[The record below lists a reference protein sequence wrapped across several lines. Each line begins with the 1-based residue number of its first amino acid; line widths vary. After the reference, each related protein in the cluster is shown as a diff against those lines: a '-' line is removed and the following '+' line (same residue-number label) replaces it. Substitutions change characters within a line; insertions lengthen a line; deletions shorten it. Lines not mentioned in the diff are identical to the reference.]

1 VNICFVLLSGEWG
14 GAETVIYEL
23 ARQLTSKGESV
34 SIVLNQE
41 MYGHYAD
48 LEKVKLFN
56 IGSLYPYPA
65 KSAMSFLL
73 KTRRGHNI
81 LTRAL
86 SLPHPYLCEIAR
98 QRHLR
103 ATRKRLV
110 PFLSENHID
119 VISPILEDS
128 VPLVAHLADD
138 LRALNVTTI
147 AMVAGEGNLRGTE
160 PMHPLLRPIA
170 GWKAR
175 EFRKALTK
183 SDKVVGPSAY
193 MLTAWEA
200 EGVSLTDKY
209 VVVPNGVNLSE
220 IRGSRGSASK
230 LKGRF
235 NVLFPGGARFVKGGD
250 LVVRAMPAVI
260 AEAPDVHL
268 YVAWNVPPDH
278 EMRRMVKHLGLD
290 DNVTFLGSLPKREL
304 QSLLSSVDML
314 VMPSRDEAFGI
325 VYLEAMALGKPIVAS
340 NKGGIPEVVKN
351 GRNGILV
358 ELDPGQIAQ
367 AIISLVRDEGLR
379 TKMTQN
385 DLEDVARFDWS
396 RIADDYLRVYREASI
411 QCRPK

>member
-23 ARQLTSKGESV
+23 ARQLSSKGERI

-41 MYGHYAD
+41 VACHYSD
-48 LEKVKLFN
+48 LEKITLFN

-81 LTRAL
+81 ITRAL
-86 SLPHPYLCEIAR
+86 SLPYPYLCEIAR
-98 QRHLR
+98 QRHLT
-103 ATRKRLV
+103 ATRKGLLR
-110 PFLSENHID
+110 FLSENHVD
-119 VISPILEDS
+119 VVSPILEDS
-128 VPLVAHLADD
+128 VPLVSHLAKD
-138 LRALNVTTI
+138 LRALNITTI
-147 AMVAGEGNLRGTE
+147 AMVAGEGNLRGSE
-160 PMHPLLRPIA
+160 PVHPLLRPISA
-170 GWKAR
+170 RKAR
-175 EFRKALTK
+175 EFGKALTK
-183 SDKVVGPSAY
+183 SDKVLGPSAY
-193 MLTAWEA
+193 MLSAWEA
-200 EGVSLTDKY
+200 MGVSMRDKY
-209 VVVPNGVNLSE
+209 AVIPNGVNLSE
-220 IRGSRGSASK
+220 IRGSLGPASK
-230 LKGRF
+230 LKGKY

-260 AEAPDVHL
+260 AEMPDVHL

-278 EMRRMVKHLGLD
+278 EMRRMVKHFGLD

-304 QSLLSSVDML
+304 QSLLSSADML

-340 NKGGIPEVVKN
+340 NKGGIPEVVTN

-358 ELDPGQIAQ
+358 DLDPGQIAQ
-367 AIISLVRDEGLR
+367 AIVRLCRDEGLR
-379 TKMTQN
+379 TEMSRN
-385 DLEDVARFDWS
+385 DLEDTARFDWS
-396 RIADDYLRVYREASI
+396 RVADEYLRVYREASI